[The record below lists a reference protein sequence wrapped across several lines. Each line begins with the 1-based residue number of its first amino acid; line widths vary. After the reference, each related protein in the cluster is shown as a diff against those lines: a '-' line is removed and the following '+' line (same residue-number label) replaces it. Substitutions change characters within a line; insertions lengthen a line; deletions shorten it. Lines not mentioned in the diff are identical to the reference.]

1 VGTEPR
7 ILITRRAQKDLDK
20 LESST
25 ARRVLLRLREI
36 KALPVAGAKALRD
49 SRLGSYRLR
58 VGDYRIIFDLEGSDI
73 VVLRI
78 GHCRDIY

>member
-78 GHCRDIY
+78 GHRRDIY

>member
-1 VGTEPR
+1 MGTEPR